1 MKGKTS
7 KEVAME
13 SIADA
18 MDKVIDREKYA
29 EVTSRI
35 LENVEIKAFI
45 EEHDMQEREI
55 MKSMP
60 KFNEF
65 LRDNEQFKDFSKK
78 LVLNAGYAEVVYK
91 ETDESISR
99 KKAHSAI
106 NRLKAKSL
114 LLDETIKTATFD
126 NFKIETEEEQQAFE
140 FAKNLAEF
148 YKNGG
153 QGNSFMSGPAGS
165 GKSHLSMAILKSY
178 LESGEKTALF
188 VSYSHVVRL
197 IKDSFNNRDSVYT
210 QNNIMSLLTNVD
222 LLVMDD
228 IGSENNSDFSEE
240 LLTDVLD
247 GRISTIITTNLSSE
261 ELRGN
266 SRKPGRYNQ
275 RTASR
280 MFRGIGGKAFNFKG
294 IKDKRVLPF

>member
-1 MKGKTS
+1 
-7 KEVAME
+7 ME

-18 MDKVIDREKYA
+18 MDKVIDRDKYA
-29 EVTSRI
+29 EVTSGI
-35 LENVEIKAFI
+35 LGNVEIKAFI
-45 EEHDMQEREI
+45 EENDMQEREI

-60 KFNEF
+60 KFNEY
-65 LRDNEQFKDFSKK
+65 LKDNEQFKDFSKK
-78 LVLNAGYAEVVYK
+78 LVLNADYAEVVYK
-91 ETDESISR
+91 ETEESISR

-126 NFKIETEEEQQAFE
+126 NFKIETDEERQAFD

>member
-1 MKGKTS
+1 
-7 KEVAME
+7 ME
-13 SIADA
+13 SIAEA
-18 MDKVIDREKYA
+18 MDKIMDHDKYA

-35 LENVEIKAFI
+35 LGNVEIKAFI
-45 EEHDMQEREI
+45 EEHGMQEREI

-60 KFNEF
+60 KFNEY
-65 LRDNEQFKDFSKK
+65 LKDNEQFKDFSKK

-114 LLDETIKTATFD
+114 LLDETIKTATFE
-126 NFKIETEEEQQAFE
+126 NFNIETDEERQAFD

-266 SRKPGRYNQ
+266 ASKKGRYNQ

-294 IKDKRVLPF
+294 IKDKRVLTF

>member
-1 MKGKTS
+1 
-7 KEVAME
+7 ME
-13 SIADA
+13 SIAEA
-18 MDKVIDREKYA
+18 MDRLIDREKYA

-45 EEHDMQEREI
+45 EENSMQEREI

-60 KFNEF
+60 KFNEY
-65 LRDNEQFKDFSKK
+65 LRDNDQFKDFSKK

-91 ETDESISR
+91 ETDESIIK

-114 LLDETIKTATFD
+114 LLDETIKTATFE
-126 NFKIETEEEQQAFE
+126 NFNIETDEEQQALE

-266 SRKPGRYNQ
+266 ASKKGRYNQ

>member
-1 MKGKTS
+1 
-7 KEVAME
+7 ME
-13 SIADA
+13 SIAEA
-18 MDKVIDREKYA
+18 MDRLIDREKYA

-35 LENVEIKAFI
+35 LENTEIKSFI
-45 EEHDMQEREI
+45 EENSMQEREI

-60 KFNEF
+60 KFNEY
-65 LRDNEQFKDFSKK
+65 LKDNEQFKDFSKK

-91 ETDESISR
+91 ETEESISR

-114 LLDETIKTATFD
+114 LLDETIKTATFE
-126 NFKIETEEEQQAFE
+126 NFNIETDEEQQAFE

-228 IGSENNSDFSEE
+228 IGSENNSDFSDE

-266 SRKPGRYNQ
+266 ANKKGRYNQ

-280 MFRGIGGKAFNFKG
+280 MFRGVGVKAFNFKG

>member
-1 MKGKTS
+1 
-7 KEVAME
+7 ME
-13 SIADA
+13 SIAEA

-45 EEHDMQEREI
+45 EENDMQDREI

-60 KFNEF
+60 KFNEY

-126 NFKIETEEEQQAFE
+126 NFKIETDEEQQAFE

>member
-1 MKGKTS
+1 
-7 KEVAME
+7 
-13 SIADA
+13 
-18 MDKVIDREKYA
+18 MDKIMDHEKYA
-29 EVTSRI
+29 EMTSRI
-35 LENVEIKAFI
+35 LENAEIKAFI
-45 EEHDMQEREI
+45 VEHGMQEREI

-60 KFNEF
+60 KFNEY

-126 NFKIETEEEQQAFE
+126 NFNIETDEEQQAFE

-261 ELRGN
+261 ELRGSN
-266 SRKPGRYNQ
+266 TKKGRYNQ

-294 IKDKRVLPF
+294 IKDKRVLPL

>member
-1 MKGKTS
+1 
-7 KEVAME
+7 ME
-13 SIADA
+13 SIAEA
-18 MDKVIDREKYA
+18 MDRLIDREKYA

-45 EEHDMQEREI
+45 EENSMQEREI

-60 KFNEF
+60 KFNEY

-106 NRLKAKSL
+106 NQLKAKSL

-126 NFKIETEEEQQAFE
+126 NFKIETDEEQQAFE

-178 LESGEKTALF
+178 LENGEKTALF

-266 SRKPGRYNQ
+266 VNKKGRYNQ

>member
-1 MKGKTS
+1 
-7 KEVAME
+7 ME

-18 MDKVIDREKYA
+18 MDKVIDRDKYA
-29 EVTSRI
+29 EVTSGI
-35 LENVEIKAFI
+35 LGNVEIKAFI
-45 EEHDMQEREI
+45 EENDMQEREI

-60 KFNEF
+60 KFNEY
-65 LRDNEQFKDFSKK
+65 LRSNEQFKDFSKK

-126 NFKIETEEEQQAFE
+126 NFKIETDEEQQAFE

-178 LESGEKTALF
+178 LERGEKTALF

-266 SRKPGRYNQ
+266 SSKKGRYNQ

>member
-1 MKGKTS
+1 
-7 KEVAME
+7 ME
-13 SIADA
+13 SIAEA
-18 MDKVIDREKYA
+18 MDKIMDHDKYA

-45 EEHDMQEREI
+45 EENSMQEREI

-60 KFNEF
+60 KFNEY

-114 LLDETIKTATFD
+114 LLDETIKTATFE
-126 NFKIETEEEQQAFE
+126 NFKIETDDEQQAFE

-261 ELRGN
+261 ELRGSN
-266 SRKPGRYNQ
+266 TKKGRYNQ

>member
-1 MKGKTS
+1 
-7 KEVAME
+7 ME
-13 SIADA
+13 SIAEA
-18 MDKVIDREKYA
+18 MDRLIDREKYA

-35 LENVEIKAFI
+35 LENPEIKAFI
-45 EEHDMQEREI
+45 EENSMQEREI

-78 LVLNAGYAEVVYK
+78 LVINADYAEVVYK

-114 LLDETIKTATFD
+114 LLDETIKTATFE
-126 NFKIETEEEQQAFE
+126 NFNIETDEEQQAVE

-197 IKDSFNNRDSVYT
+197 IKDSFNNRDSIYT

-266 SRKPGRYNQ
+266 ANKKGRYNQ

>member
-1 MKGKTS
+1 
-7 KEVAME
+7 ME
-13 SIADA
+13 SIAEA
-18 MDKVIDREKYA
+18 MDKIMDHDKYA

-35 LENVEIKAFI
+35 LGNAEIKAFI
-45 EEHDMQEREI
+45 EEHGMQEREI

-60 KFNEF
+60 KFNEY

-114 LLDETIKTATFD
+114 LLDDTIKTATFD
-126 NFKIETEEEQQAFE
+126 NFNIETDEERQAFE

-197 IKDSFNNRDSVYT
+197 IKDSFNNRDSIYT
-210 QNNIMSLLTNVD
+210 QNNIMRLLTNVD

-266 SRKPGRYNQ
+266 ASKKGRYNQ

>member
-1 MKGKTS
+1 
-7 KEVAME
+7 ME
-13 SIADA
+13 SIAEA
-18 MDKVIDREKYA
+18 MDRLIDREKYA

-35 LENVEIKAFI
+35 LGNVEIKSFI
-45 EEHDMQEREI
+45 EENSMQEREI

-60 KFNEF
+60 KFNEY

-91 ETDESISR
+91 ETEESISR

-114 LLDETIKTATFD
+114 LLDETIKTATFE
-126 NFKIETEEEQQAFE
+126 NFNIETDEEQQAFE
-140 FAKNLAEF
+140 FAKNLADF

-178 LESGEKTALF
+178 LDSGEKTALF

-266 SRKPGRYNQ
+266 ANKKGRYNQ

>member
-1 MKGKTS
+1 
-7 KEVAME
+7 ME

-18 MDKVIDREKYA
+18 MDKVIDRDKYA

-35 LENVEIKAFI
+35 LGNVEIKAFI
-45 EEHDMQEREI
+45 EENSMQEREV

-60 KFNEF
+60 KFNEY
-65 LRDNEQFKDFSKK
+65 LKDNEQFKDFSKK

-126 NFKIETEEEQQAFE
+126 NFNIETDEERQAFE

-261 ELRGN
+261 ELRGSN
-266 SRKPGRYNQ
+266 TKKGRYTQ

>member
-1 MKGKTS
+1 
-7 KEVAME
+7 ME

-18 MDKVIDREKYA
+18 MDKVIDRDKYA

-35 LENVEIKAFI
+35 LGNAEIKAFI
-45 EEHDMQEREI
+45 EENSMQEREI

-60 KFNEF
+60 KFNEY

-114 LLDETIKTATFD
+114 LLDETIKTATFE
-126 NFKIETEEEQQAFE
+126 NFNIETDEERQAFD

-197 IKDSFNNRDSVYT
+197 IKDSFNNRDSIYT

-261 ELRGN
+261 ELRGSN
-266 SRKPGRYNQ
+266 TKKGRYNQ

-280 MFRGIGGKAFNFKG
+280 MFRGIGKKAFNFKN
-294 IKDKRVLPF
+294 IADKRVLPF

>member
-1 MKGKTS
+1 
-7 KEVAME
+7 ME

-18 MDKVIDREKYA
+18 MDKVMDREKYA

-35 LENVEIKAFI
+35 LGNVEIKAFI
-45 EEHDMQEREI
+45 EENSMQEREI

-60 KFNEF
+60 KFNEY
-65 LRDNEQFKDFSKK
+65 LRNNDQFKDFSKK

-114 LLDETIKTATFD
+114 LLDETIKTATFE
-126 NFKIETEEEQQAFE
+126 NFNIETDEEQQAFE

-178 LESGEKTALF
+178 LDSGEKTALF

-210 QNNIMSLLTNVD
+210 ENNIMSVVTNVD

-266 SRKPGRYNQ
+266 ANKKGRYNQ

>member
-1 MKGKTS
+1 
-7 KEVAME
+7 ME
-13 SIADA
+13 SIAEA
-18 MDKVIDREKYA
+18 MDRLIDREKYA

-35 LENVEIKAFI
+35 LENPEIKAFI
-45 EEHDMQEREI
+45 EENSMQEREI

-78 LVLNAGYAEVVYK
+78 LVINADYAEVVYK

-114 LLDETIKTATFD
+114 LLDETIKTATFE
-126 NFKIETEEEQQAFE
+126 NFNIETDEEQQAVE

-165 GKSHLSMAILKSY
+165 GKSHLSMSILKDY
-178 LESGEKTALF
+178 LADGEKTALF

-197 IKDSFNNRDSVYT
+197 IKDSFNNRDSMYT
-210 QNNIMSLLTNVD
+210 QNNMMSLLTSVD
-222 LLVMDD
+222 LLVIDD

-247 GRISTIITTNLSSE
+247 GRMSTIITTNLSSG
-261 ELRGN
+261 ELRG
-266 SRKPGRYNQ
+266 SATKSGRYAP

-280 MFRGIGGKAFNFKG
+280 MFKSIGKKAFNFKD
-294 IKDKRVLPF
+294 IADKRVLPF

>member
-1 MKGKTS
+1 
-7 KEVAME
+7 ME
-13 SIADA
+13 SIAEA
-18 MDKVIDREKYA
+18 MDRLIDHEKYA

-35 LENVEIKAFI
+35 LGNVEIKAFI
-45 EEHDMQEREI
+45 EGHDMQEREI

-60 KFNEF
+60 KFNEY
-65 LRDNEQFKDFSKK
+65 LKDNEQFKDFSKK

-114 LLDETIKTATFD
+114 LLDETIKTATFE
-126 NFKIETEEEQQAFE
+126 NFNIETDEERQAFD

-266 SRKPGRYNQ
+266 ANKKGRYNQ

>member
-1 MKGKTS
+1 
-7 KEVAME
+7 
-13 SIADA
+13 
-18 MDKVIDREKYA
+18 
-29 EVTSRI
+29 
-35 LENVEIKAFI
+35 
-45 EEHDMQEREI
+45 
-55 MKSMP
+55 MP
-60 KFNEF
+60 KFNEY

-126 NFKIETEEEQQAFE
+126 NFKIETDEERQAFE

-266 SRKPGRYNQ
+266 ASKKGRYNQ

>member
-1 MKGKTS
+1 
-7 KEVAME
+7 ME
-13 SIADA
+13 SIAEA
-18 MDKVIDREKYA
+18 MDKVIDRDKYA

-35 LENVEIKAFI
+35 LGNVEIKAFI
-45 EEHDMQEREI
+45 EEHGMQEREI

-60 KFNEF
+60 KFNEY
-65 LRDNEQFKDFSKK
+65 LKDNEQFKDFSKK

-91 ETDESISR
+91 ETDESISK
-99 KKAHSAI
+99 KKANSAI

-126 NFKIETEEEQQAFE
+126 NFNIETDEEQQAFE

-266 SRKPGRYNQ
+266 ANKKGRYNQ

>member
-1 MKGKTS
+1 
-7 KEVAME
+7 ME
-13 SIADA
+13 SIAEA
-18 MDKVIDREKYA
+18 MDRLIDHEKYA

-35 LENVEIKAFI
+35 LENPEIKAFI
-45 EEHDMQEREI
+45 EENGMQEREI

-60 KFNEF
+60 KFNEY

-99 KKAHSAI
+99 KKANSAI

-114 LLDETIKTATFD
+114 LLDETIKTATFE
-126 NFKIETEEEQQAFE
+126 NFNIETDEERQAFE

-261 ELRGN
+261 ELRGSN
-266 SRKPGRYNQ
+266 TKKGRYNQ

>member
-1 MKGKTS
+1 
-7 KEVAME
+7 ME
-13 SIADA
+13 SIAEA
-18 MDKVIDREKYA
+18 MDKIMDHDKYA

-35 LENVEIKAFI
+35 LEHGEIKAFI
-45 EEHDMQEREI
+45 KENDMQEREI

-60 KFNEF
+60 KFNEY
-65 LRDNEQFKDFSKK
+65 LRYNDQFKDFSKK

-114 LLDETIKTATFD
+114 LLDETIKTATFE
-126 NFKIETEEEQQAFE
+126 NFSIETDEERQAFD

-188 VSYSHVVRL
+188 VSYSHVIRL

-266 SRKPGRYNQ
+266 ATKKGRYNQ

>member
-1 MKGKTS
+1 
-7 KEVAME
+7 ME
-13 SIADA
+13 SIAEA

-35 LENVEIKAFI
+35 LENGEIKAFI
-45 EEHDMQEREI
+45 EENSMQEREI

-60 KFNEF
+60 KFNEY
-65 LRDNEQFKDFSKK
+65 LKDNEQFKDFSKK
-78 LVLNAGYAEVVYK
+78 LVFNAGYAEVVYK

-126 NFKIETEEEQQAFE
+126 NFNIETDEEQQAFE
-140 FAKNLAEF
+140 FAKNLADF

>member
-1 MKGKTS
+1 
-7 KEVAME
+7 ME
-13 SIADA
+13 SIAEA
-18 MDKVIDREKYA
+18 MDKIMDHDKYA

-35 LENVEIKAFI
+35 LENAEIKAFI
-45 EEHDMQEREI
+45 EENSMQEREI

-60 KFNEF
+60 KFNEY
-65 LRDNEQFKDFSKK
+65 LKDNEQFKDFSKK

-114 LLDETIKTATFD
+114 LLDETIKTATFE
-126 NFKIETEEEQQAFE
+126 NFKIETDEEKQAFE

-197 IKDSFNNRDSVYT
+197 IKDSFNNRDSIYT
-210 QNNIMSLLTNVD
+210 QNNIMGLLTNID

-261 ELRGN
+261 ELRGSN
-266 SRKPGRYNQ
+266 TKKGRYNQ

>member
-1 MKGKTS
+1 
-7 KEVAME
+7 
-13 SIADA
+13 

-45 EEHDMQEREI
+45 EENSMQEREI

-60 KFNEF
+60 KFNEY

-126 NFKIETEEEQQAFE
+126 NFKIEMDEERQAFD

-280 MFRGIGGKAFNFKG
+280 MFRGIGGKAFNFNG

>member
-1 MKGKTS
+1 
-7 KEVAME
+7 ME
-13 SIADA
+13 SITEA
-18 MDKVIDREKYA
+18 MDKIMDHDKYA

-35 LENVEIKAFI
+35 LENAEIKAFI
-45 EEHDMQEREI
+45 EENSMQEREI

-60 KFNEF
+60 KFNEY
-65 LRDNEQFKDFSKK
+65 LKDNEQFKDFSKK

-114 LLDETIKTATFD
+114 LLDETIKTATFN
-126 NFKIETEEEQQAFE
+126 NFKIETDEERQAFE

-210 QNNIMSLLTNVD
+210 QNNIMGLLTNVD

-266 SRKPGRYNQ
+266 SRKQGKYNQ

>member
-1 MKGKTS
+1 
-7 KEVAME
+7 ME
-13 SIADA
+13 SIAEA
-18 MDKVIDREKYA
+18 MDRLIDREKYA

-35 LENVEIKAFI
+35 LGNGEIKAFI
-45 EEHDMQEREI
+45 SEHGMQEREI

-60 KFNEF
+60 KFNEY
-65 LRDNEQFKDFSKK
+65 LKDNEQFKDFSKK

-91 ETDESISR
+91 ETDESIGR

-114 LLDETIKTATFD
+114 LLDETIKTATFE
-126 NFKIETEEEQQAFE
+126 NFNIETDEEKQAFD

-247 GRISTIITTNLSSE
+247 GRTSTIITTNLSSE